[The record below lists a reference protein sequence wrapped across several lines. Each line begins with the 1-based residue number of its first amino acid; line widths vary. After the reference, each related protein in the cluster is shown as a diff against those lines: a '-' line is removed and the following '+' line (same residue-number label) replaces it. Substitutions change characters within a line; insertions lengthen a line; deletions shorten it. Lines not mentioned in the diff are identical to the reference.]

1 VRRGTRLGIDV
12 GSARV
17 GVSRSDPE
25 GLMAVA
31 MVTLDRSTAAIE
43 LARLVIEYEPLEL
56 VVGLPISLQ
65 GRETSSTQDARDFV
79 QQLRT
84 LVSTPIRLVDERL
97 STVQAAA
104 GFREAGRSAKK
115 QRGVIDQ
122 AAAVILLQYALDAER
137 IQGVPPGLLDN
148 NPPHDD

>member
-1 VRRGTRLGIDV
+1 MRLGTRLGIDV
-12 GSARV
+12 GSVRV

-31 MVTLDRSTAAIE
+31 MVTLDRHSAATEISQ
-43 LARLVIEYEPLEL
+43 LVTEYDPLEL
-56 VVGLPISLQ
+56 VVGLPISLH
-65 GRETSSTQDARDFV
+65 GRETSSTDDARDFV
-79 QQLRT
+79 EQLAT

-122 AAAVILLQYALDAER
+122 AAAVILLQHALDAER
-137 IQGVPPGLLDN
+137 IQGVPPGLLAD
-148 NPPHDD
+148 NPPRDD